1 MKIAIIRNPAAG
13 GGKNSKFW
21 NPARDAFVGRF
32 PGIDIHESRFPGDVN
47 RLAAELADAGY
58 DLIIAA
64 GGDGTI
70 NEVVD
75 GVLKSTRPQTAISL
89 MPLGTGCDF
98 VRNFVLPKDP
108 AALAERIANAS
119 SRRIDAGRI
128 VSKAASGETVSRY
141 FANITSVG
149 ISGEIVEAVNAPG
162 KRKLLG
168 GPARFLYH
176 SIRAILNFRPYMFTV
191 RIDGTLI
198 YEGPLAIA
206 AIANGGWFGGG
217 MHCVPQADLSDG
229 LFDVAV
235 MRQDSVLGLLDLLG
249 RLYSAS
255 HIGHPKLS
263 FHRGRKVE
271 IQPLVPKRF
280 PVEVDGETLVE
291 GGFIAEIQPGALT
304 IRI

>member
-13 GGKNSKFW
+13 GGRNAKFW

-32 PGIDIHESRFPGDVN
+32 PDIDIRESRSQGDVA
-47 RLAAELADAGY
+47 RLAGELADAGY

-119 SRRIDAGRI
+119 SRRIDAGR
-128 VSKAASGETVSRY
+128 VTSRTRSGETVTRY

-149 ISGEIVEAVNAPG
+149 ISGEIVDAVNAPG
-162 KRKLLG
+162 KRKLLA

-176 SIRAILNFRPYMFTV
+176 SIRSILKFRPYLFSI
-191 RIDGTLI
+191 RIDGVLV

-235 MRQDSVLGLLDLLG
+235 MRQDTVLGLLDLLG

-291 GGFIAEIQPGALT
+291 GGFIAEIQPCALT